1 MKIVLLGYMGS
12 GKSIIGKKLSEK
24 LHYNFY
30 DLDDLIEKEEA
41 MSVAELFLLKGE
53 IYFRK
58 IEHQIFAT
66 LLSNSDDF
74 VLSLGGGTPCYS
86 NNHLLLK
93 NPNIVSV
100 YLSASVNTLF
110 ERLQNEQSRR
120 PLIADLNHEQLKD
133 FIAKNSFER
142 SYFYNQAS
150 FKVIVDGKNIDQIT
164 AEIENLSTQN
174 SG

>member
-12 GKSIIGKKLSEK
+12 GKSIIGRKLSEK

-30 DLDDLIEKEEA
+30 DLDDLIEKEAA

-58 IEHQIFAT
+58 IEHEIFAT
-66 LLSNSDDF
+66 LIANSDNF

-93 NPNIVSV
+93 KPNIVSI

-110 ERLQNEQSRR
+110 ERLKNEQNQR
-120 PLIADLNHEQLKD
+120 PLIAGLHQNQLKD

-150 FKVIVDGKNIDQIT
+150 HKVSVDEKSIETIV
-164 AEIENLSTQN
+164 AEIISIST
-174 SG
+174 